1 MPQLLPLRLRR
12 GAGRT
17 AADATATDTASAGT
31 AAADAAALTA
41 ASDAAA
47 AVDAATALDAAHASH
62 AAAALDAAAA
72 SDAVR
77 LSAAAAIGTAT
88 TAAPAGASTAA
99 ARAFTEPSTATGGPL
114 DIDPLLERTGPL
126 SIIAPRRIGESDL
139 TVFPL
144 SLGASVFG
152 WTADGDTSLAIL
164 DRFAARGGNFI
175 DTADSYVG
183 GRSEVLIGK
192 WMRDRGVRDH
202 LVVATKV
209 GRHHDNPGL
218 GSVSIVRAVE
228 ASLER
233 LQTDRI
239 DLLYFHDDDP
249 EVPLEDSLAT
259 AEWLIETGKVRY
271 LGASNFSA
279 DRLIEARILA
289 SAGLPKFVAIQNQYN
304 LVHRTEFESALRI
317 VAAAQGLAVMPYYAL
332 ANGFL
337 TGKYRSKADLTAD
350 ARSVRASAYVNR
362 RGQRVLAT
370 LDRIA
375 AEHASTPASIAIAWL
390 LAKRTI
396 VAPVA
401 SASRPEQVDALMA
414 AAGIRLTRAQMLD
427 LDRVSE

>member
-1 MPQLLPLRLRR
+1 MPQLLPLRLLETVGLRSS
-12 GAGRT
+12 T
-17 AADATATDTASAGT
+17 AADPRAGSAEPPTGVIDVDPAIAS
-31 AAADAAALTA
+31 
-41 ASDAAA
+41 
-47 AVDAATALDAAHASH
+47 
-62 AAAALDAAAA
+62 
-72 SDAVR
+72 
-77 LSAAAAIGTAT
+77 
-88 TAAPAGASTAA
+88 
-99 ARAFTEPSTATGGPL
+99 
-114 DIDPLLERTGPL
+114 TGPL

-139 TVFPL
+139 AVYPL

-164 DRFAARGGNFI
+164 DRFTELGGDFI

-192 WMRDRGVRDH
+192 WMRERRNRDRM
-202 LVVATKV
+202 VVATKV

-218 GSVSIVRAVE
+218 GSVSMIRAVE

-233 LQTDRI
+233 LQTDHI
-239 DLLYFHDDDP
+239 DLLYFHEDDP
-249 EVPLEDSLAT
+249 ETPLEDSLAT
-259 AEWLIETGKVRY
+259 AEWLIESGKVRY

-289 SAGLPKFVAIQNQYN
+289 SSGLPKFVAIQTQYN
-304 LVHRTEFESALRI
+304 LMHRSEFESAPRI

-337 TGKYRSKADLTAD
+337 TGKYRSKGDLTAG
-350 ARSVRASAYVNR
+350 ARSVRAAAYVNR
-362 RGQRVLAT
+362 RGQRVLAV

-375 AEHASTPASIAIAWL
+375 AEHHVAPASIALAWL

-396 VAPVA
+396 AAPVA
-401 SASRPEQVDALMA
+401 SASRPDQVDALMA
-414 AAGIRLTRAQMLD
+414 AAGIRLTRSQMLD

>member
-1 MPQLLPLRLRR
+1 MPQLLPLRLLETV
-12 GAGRT
+12 GLRT
-17 AADATATDTASAGT
+17 PGSAARS
-31 AAADAAALTA
+31 
-41 ASDAAA
+41 ASDADEVAE
-47 AVDAATALDAAHASH
+47 
-62 AAAALDAAAA
+62 
-72 SDAVR
+72 
-77 LSAAAAIGTAT
+77 SAAIPSV
-88 TAAPAGASTAA
+88 TAAPATTAPRQSA
-99 ARAFTEPSTATGGPL
+99 PEPERGSSEPSTDTGGPL
-114 DIDPLLERTGPL
+114 DIDVRLERTAPL

-139 TVFPL
+139 AVYPL

-164 DRFAARGGNFI
+164 DRFAALGGNFI

-192 WMRDRGVRDH
+192 WMRERGNRDG

-209 GRHHDNPGL
+209 GRHHENPGL
-218 GSVSIVRAVE
+218 GSVSVVRAVE

-233 LQTDRI
+233 LQTDHI

-249 EVPLEDSLAT
+249 EVPMEDSLAT
-259 AEWLIETGKVRY
+259 AEWLIESGKVRY
-271 LGASNFSA
+271 LAASNFSA
-279 DRLIEARILA
+279 DRLIEARIMA
-289 SAGLPKFVAIQNQYN
+289 SSGLPKFVAIQTQYN
-304 LVHRTEFESALRI
+304 LMHRAEFESALRI

-337 TGKYRSKADLTAD
+337 TGKYRSKSDLSAD

-362 RGQRVLAT
+362 RGMRVLAV

-375 AEHASTPASIAIAWL
+375 AEHRVSVASVSIAWL

-401 SASRPEQVDALMA
+401 SASRPEQVDGLMA
-414 AAGIRLTRAQMLD
+414 AAGIRLTRAQMLE